1 MIRSLLPGA
10 VACALAAQAPAPP
23 LTYDALLARAKA
35 DPTLLRTEAD
45 LAARQRQLAATG
57 GLLKEAPT
65 VLAEGGRRVGPVTTT
80 TDKVAQV
87 DAPLLLAPRIR
98 GEARR
103 TLDSSQ
109 RTALAL
115 GRAEARHRL
124 RLAYL
129 EAWLAQAQLRLRTG
143 QSETMETWLRVARA
157 RVDSGSDPAFQAELV
172 RGDLVR
178 QRTELGDAFRRAAEA
193 WAALRALAELPSES
207 LSLADPGPAA
217 LPDPAPLPAAFE
229 SSLARRALAD
239 RLATDRAAFELQQAV
254 QTARW
259 SVRGSYASEGE
270 ERITRLGVAIRLPR
284 PGELG
289 AQRREG
295 AAGRASLQREGEA
308 ADLQLASRFQ
318 TALDRL
324 RAFGA
329 PPEPQGFE
337 AALQAV
343 DLRLQEGKERP
354 SEALFLR
361 RQLLEAQSA
370 TLQRLRDAH
379 ALVAELDL
387 LTLGDAR

>member
-1 MIRSLLPGA
+1 MFRSLFLGT
-10 VACALAAQAPAPP
+10 VACALSAQAPAPP

-35 DPTLLRTEAD
+35 DPVLLRIEAD
-45 LAARQRQLAATG
+45 LAARHRQLAATG
-57 GLLKEAPT
+57 GFLKEGPT

-98 GEARR
+98 GEAQR
-103 TLDSSQ
+103 TLDANQ

-157 RVDSGSDPAFQAELV
+157 RVASGSDPAYQAELV

-178 QRTELGDAFRRAAEA
+178 QRTELGDALRRSAEA
-193 WAALRALAELPSES
+193 WAALRALADLPPEP
-207 LSLADPGPAA
+207 LPLADPGPAA
-217 LPDPAPLPAAFE
+217 LPDPAPLPAAFG
-229 SSLARRALAD
+229 SSLVRRALAD
-239 RLATDRAAFELQQAV
+239 RLATEQAGFRLQQAV
-254 QTARW
+254 QASRW

-270 ERITRLGVAIRLPR
+270 ERITRLGVAFRLPR
-284 PGELG
+284 AGELG
-289 AQRREG
+289 ALRREQAAGQAALRREG
-295 AAGRASLQREGEA
+295 ES
-308 ADLQLASRFQ
+308 ADLQLASRFD
-318 TALDRL
+318 TALARL
-324 RAFGA
+324 RAFGE
-329 PPEPQGFE
+329 PPEPQGFD

-354 SEALFLR
+354 SDALLLR

-379 ALVAELDL
+379 ALIAELDL